1 MGGNSKKTIV
11 RSVRASQ
18 EFWERLKNVALKKE
32 TDPNKLIVRVV
43 GEYCNKEIDNGRK
56 QD

>member
-18 EFWERLKNVALKKE
+18 EFWDRLKNVALKKE